1 MLRLENITI
10 EFDNTIIVE
19 NLNLIINHGDHICL
33 WGPSGSGKTSILKLI
48 MGIILPAQGNI
59 YYQNKIVNENNIAD
73 LRKQI
78 AWIPQNINLSSK
90 NGRELSDFLNI
101 RSDKYD
107 VIYDKLLTLGL
118 DSSFFERNFNEISIG
133 QKQRVIIAIS
143 LSMSKK
149 ILLLDEPTSAL
160 DEESVNMMIKSV
172 LSDRST
178 SVISASH
185 DHIWADANDRLIK
198 INAE

>member
-1 MLRLENITI
+1 MENITV
-10 EFDNTIIVE
+10 EFDNTVIIE
-19 NLNLIINHGDHICL
+19 DFNLHIADGEHICF

-48 MGIILPAQGNI
+48 MGIILPAKGKI
-59 YYQNKIVNENNIAD
+59 YYQNKIVDENNIAD

-90 NGRELSDFLNI
+90 SGRELSDFLNI
-101 RSDKYD
+101 RSDKFD
-107 VIYDKLLTLGL
+107 AIYDKLPTLGL
-118 DSSFFERNFNEISIG
+118 DSSYFDRNFNEISIG
-133 QKQRVIIAIS
+133 QKQRVIIAIA

-160 DEESVNMMIKSV
+160 DGESVAMMIKSV
-172 LSDRST
+172 LSDKST

-185 DHIWADANDRLIK
+185 DHIWAEANERLIK
-198 INAE
+198 INSK

>member
-1 MLRLENITI
+1 MENITI
-10 EFDNTIIVE
+10 EFDNTVIIE
-19 NLNLIINHGDHICL
+19 DFNLSIADGDNICL

-48 MGIILPAQGNI
+48 MGMILPVKGVI
-59 YYQNKIVNENNIAD
+59 YYQNKIVDENNISD

-78 AWIPQNINLSSK
+78 AWIPQNINLNSK

-107 VIYDKLLTLGL
+107 VIYNKLLTLGL

-133 QKQRVIIAIS
+133 QKQRVIIAIA
-143 LSMSKK
+143 LSMNKK

-160 DEESVNMMIKSV
+160 DEESVTMMIKSV
-172 LSDRST
+172 LEDKST
-178 SVISASH
+178 TVISASH
-185 DHIWADANDRLIK
+185 DHIWADANERLIK
-198 INAE
+198 INAK